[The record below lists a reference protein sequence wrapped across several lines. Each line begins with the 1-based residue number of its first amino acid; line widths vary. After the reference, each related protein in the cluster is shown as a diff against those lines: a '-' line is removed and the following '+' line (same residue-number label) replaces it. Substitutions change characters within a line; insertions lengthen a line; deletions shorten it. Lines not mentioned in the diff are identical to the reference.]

1 MTPRDLHVTPRP
13 IPAQLRP
20 AHDINLPL
28 CFLSSSPIQHGV
40 CPSDRTAIT
49 FLFESSRLD
58 FLGNVPFFLLSE
70 NGRGFVFQFQHIPLN
85 LGLTFSHGPEFS
97 ATTSTS

>member
-1 MTPRDLHVTPRP
+1 MLSRDPHVTPRP

-28 CFLSSSPIQHGV
+28 YFLSSSPIRHGV
-40 CPSDRTAIT
+40 CHSDRTATRLLLNLTPWI
-49 FLFESSRLD
+49 FWGMSLFVGE
-58 FLGNVPFFLLSE
+58 E
-70 NGRGFVFQFQHIPLN
+70 NGRGFVFQHIPLN
-85 LGLTFSHGPEFS
+85 LGLTFSHGPEFP